1 MQIANKMSVD
11 LSDVNRRPMSPPET
25 EHRRARDARM
35 AICGV
40 RRIQF
45 IGTADPLH
53 LIAAVDCIANWKH
66 VIAGN
71 AKAVVD
77 SFCDKAL
84 DDVISVVDS

>member
-1 MQIANKMSVD
+1 MIANAIG
-11 LSDVNRRPMSPPET
+11 RCQ
-25 EHRRARDARM
+25 HRRAPDARI

-53 LIAAVDCIANWKH
+53 LSAAVDRIANWKH

-77 SFCDKAL
+77 SFCGKAL
-84 DDVISVVDS
+84 DDVISDVDS